1 MIGISILYEAI
12 IETSSNIR
20 KDTALNE
27 KQQTITLMTDPVR
40 DEAYAALEEVSTCI
54 FSFSLNYAKL
64 QVLFLCKVNYQQ
76 FFCKSCVI
84 NLSYQSKFHLSTRAT
99 HWLLL
104 FLDISCYKGFA
115 EIFLLQYFS
124 KQGYERAQS
133 RKSRVFFANEK
144 KGRDLVEKRPFII
157 YKIMRFT
164 FHREL
169 FLHWLQL
176 QCNYKR

>member
-40 DEAYAALEEVSTCI
+40 DETYAALEEVSTCI

-104 FLDISCYKGFA
+104 FFGYFVLQRFCRDFFVA
-115 EIFLLQYFS
+115 IFQ
-124 KQGYERAQS
+124 QGYERAQS